1 MDDPNFV
8 DAFNAYSR
16 NGTASGLPVYVNF
29 GQIEDFEVLQCYLCL
44 IHMQLQSGKCFSNIF
59 ISVLERQL
67 WYRVH
72 GRQDMHGTLW
82 QDLQVLF
89 NKEKMKSVVRLD
101 LWRSSNDCKMMTEIR
116 KTLHI

>member
-1 MDDPNFV
+1 MLLMINS
-8 DAFNAYSR
+8 Y
-16 NGTASGLPVYVNF
+16 
-29 GQIEDFEVLQCYLCL
+29 
-44 IHMQLQSGKCFSNIF
+44 MQLRSGTRLSNIF

-89 NKEKMKSVVRLD
+89 NKQQKRKTQLWFESRLD
-101 LWRSSNDCKMMTEIR
+101 RWRSSNDCKTMTDNR
-116 KTLHI
+116 MTLHFVQG